1 MKTDKLNQLL
11 EQVTMDITD
20 VLAKAETQEAMEKAA
35 PGEEAPGEETPAG
48 SSVEGTPASDGSPE
62 ASPGDQGPGEQ
73 SPGEQSPG
81 EAPGEEQSENP
92 ATDETQDPEAL
103 KAEYMK
109 LPPEELKLH
118 FMAAHAALM
127 ELAGGDQGQEGA
139 PEGAPGEQPQ
149 APAPAEGTPA
159 PGEQSMVQKKE
170 IKASEGSGGTMKK
183 SESAFEQRLKTL
195 EKSLKEKD
203 DTIQAMEEKFGKAVE
218 GITTFIQTRTGVG
231 LRKSISG
238 ISFDKKPGDEP
249 ELAPMA
255 KSEVVK
261 KLNELT
267 ASPSLKKSDRE
278 LINKY
283 LISGTPQSTIAHLLK

>member
-20 VLAKAETQEAMEKAA
+20 VLAKAETQDAMAKAD
-35 PGEEAPGEETPAG
+35 PGQEAPGEETPAG
-48 SSVEGTPASDGSPE
+48 SSVEGTSTDGAPE
-62 ASPGDQGPGEQ
+62 ASPGDQGQNEQ
-73 SPGEQSPG
+73 SPGEQPG
-81 EAPGEEQSENP
+81 EEAPGEQSENP
-92 ATDETQDPEAL
+92 ATDEAQDPEAL

-127 ELAGGDQGQEGA
+127 ELTGGDQGQEGA
-139 PEGAPGEQPQ
+139 SEGAPTEQPQ
-149 APAPAEGTPA
+149 APVPAEGTPA

-183 SESAFEQRLKTL
+183 SEAAFESRLKTL
-195 EKSLKEKD
+195 EKALKDKD
-203 DTIQAMEEKFGKAVE
+203 ETIQAMEEKFGKAVE
-218 GITTFIQTRTGVG
+218 GLTSFVQARTGIG
-231 LRKSISG
+231 LRKSIAG

-283 LISGTPQSTIAHLLK
+283 IISGAPQSTIAHLLK